1 MRSSSRTSRAT
12 SRAKVLKGVEVQPYT
27 LASAPDEQAPQRTAA
42 QPWDGQERRRQP
54 RAEPW
59 DGRERRSG
67 RELVVAREE
76 AFRDGYEAGKHDAEV
91 SLEGLR
97 EQLQHALS
105 GLQQAAV
112 QLDAKRT
119 EAVGVAEDDVAA
131 LAFSVA
137 EAVLQRELELAVTPG
152 REAVARALG
161 LLPGEVDVV
170 VRLHPDDA
178 ASVGE
183 IPDETRRIVV
193 VADPEVERGGC
204 IADAGACRID
214 TQVSTALDR
223 VRRVLCEGGVGE

>member
-1 MRSSSRTSRAT
+1 MRSSSRSSPAK
-12 SRAKVLKGVEVQPYT
+12 AKVLKGVEVQPYT
-27 LASAPDEQAPQRTAA
+27 LAVAPEEQAPKKPSGA
-42 QPWDGQERRRQP
+42 QPWDGRERRRQAV
-54 RAEPW
+54 AEPW

-67 RELVVAREE
+67 RELTVAREE
-76 AFRDGYEAGKHDAEV
+76 AFRDGYVAGKQDAER
-91 SLEGLR
+91 SLVAVR

-105 GLQQAAV
+105 GLQQAAHE
-112 QLDAKRT
+112 LDAKRA
-119 EAVGVAEDDVAA
+119 EAVAVAEDEVAA

-137 EAVLQRELELAVTPG
+137 EAVLQRELEMAEAPG

-161 LLPGEVDVV
+161 LIPAEGDVI

-183 IPDETRRIVV
+183 ISDDTRRIVI
-193 VADPEVERGGC
+193 VADPEIERGGC

-223 VRRVLCEGGVGE
+223 VRRVLCEGRVGE